1 MEIDIK
7 YEGNKLNDFQIFTA
21 INAMIY
27 ARKWG
32 KTDPVIHEIC
42 QSVISKINVY
52 PENLQ
57 EKFKKMYKK
66 LYVF

>member
-1 MEIDIK
+1 
-7 YEGNKLNDFQIFTA
+7 
-21 INAMIY
+21 
-27 ARKWG
+27 
-32 KTDPVIHEIC
+32 VVHEIY
-42 QSVISKINVY
+42 QSVISKIHVY